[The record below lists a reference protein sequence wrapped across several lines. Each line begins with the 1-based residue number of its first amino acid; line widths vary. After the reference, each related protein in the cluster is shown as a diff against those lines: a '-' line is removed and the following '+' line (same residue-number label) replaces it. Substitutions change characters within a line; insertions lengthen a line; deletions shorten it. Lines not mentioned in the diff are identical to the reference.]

1 MQLDVSDSEARLV
14 RALIVRHLVEL
25 EEELAHAHESALSR
39 ALSSR
44 LRDLRE
50 LHDRLTS
57 ILEPAPRS
65 ASSPSVP
72 VAVVPLT
79 RPA

>member
-1 MQLDVSDSEARLV
+1 MQLDMSDGEARLV

-25 EEELAHAHESALSR
+25 EEELAHADETALHR
-39 ALSSR
+39 ALSAR

-50 LHDRLTS
+50 LHDRLTV

-65 ASSPSVP
+65 SSSGSVP
-72 VAVVPLT
+72 VAVPLV

>member
-1 MQLDVSDSEARLV
+1 VISDSEARLV

-25 EEELAHAHESALSR
+25 EEELSREDEVALHR
-39 ALSSR
+39 VLSSR
-44 LRDLRE
+44 LRELRD

-57 ILEPAPRS
+57 VLEPPPRS
-65 ASSPSVP
+65 TSSASMPAALSLS
-72 VAVVPLT
+72 LT

>member
-1 MQLDVSDSEARLV
+1 MQLDLNESEARLI

-25 EEELAHAHESALSR
+25 EEELARADGAALHR

-44 LRDLRE
+44 LHELRE
-50 LHDRLTS
+50 LHDRLTL

-65 ASSPSVP
+65 TSSPSVP
-72 VAVVPLT
+72 VVVPVV